1 MDNPNN
7 NNNIE
12 TEADYIDEKYRKL
25 LLEEEGANAF
35 EEGNTLEDPTSIN
48 KELVGTDWKQEAEQ
62 IPLDMVTPI
71 ERYYLEKCIQG
82 ENFEE
87 EELDILGEIL
97 SKYRPAL
104 EKIQPG
110 EVMENINNNTRIVE
124 DEKAFLE
131 YCDDFEQV
139 QVIPFT
145 FYQGDTCYRMKFDL
159 YPLTD
164 SEAITSIG
172 DNLSMF
178 KDFTDEELQTYNKIQ
193 NGDNLTREEIIIRAG
208 LEQKIQQATQRNQRQ
223 TIVEFL
229 TIQLKF
235 HGKDSSPD
243 DMRKVFTHM
252 PFAYLALLFQEVQ
265 NRSHLSDTRLE
276 NVFQDFE

>member
-1 MDNPNN
+1 METDN
-7 NNNIE
+7 
-12 TEADYIDEKYRKL
+12 IDEKFRKQI
-25 LLEEEGANAF
+25 EEEGVTI
-35 EEGNTLEDPTSIN
+35 EEGNTLDDIKSIEE
-48 KELVGTDWKQEAEQ
+48 ELLLTDWLEEARQ
-62 IPLDMVTPI
+62 IPLDMVTP
-71 ERYYLEKCIQG
+71 LEKHYLTKYLDK
-82 ENFEE
+82 EVVLDDEE
-87 EELDILGEIL
+87 KEIL
-97 SKYRPAL
+97 TSILEKYRPAL
-104 EKIQPG
+104 QKVQPG
-110 EVMENINNNTRIVE
+110 EVLENLEGNTRIVE

-131 YCDDFEQV
+131 YCDEFD
-139 QVIPFT
+139 
-145 FYQGDTCYRMKFDL
+145 QGSNCYRMKFDL

-172 DNLSMF
+172 ANLAMF

-208 LEQKIQQATQRNQRQ
+208 LEQKIQQATQKNQRQ

-229 TIQLKF
+229 TLQLKF
-235 HGKDSSPD
+235 HNKDSSPEA
-243 DMRKVFTHM
+243 MRKVFQHM

>member
-1 MDNPNN
+1 METDN
-7 NNNIE
+7 
-12 TEADYIDEKYRKL
+12 IDEKFRKQI
-25 LLEEEGANAF
+25 EQEEGVTI
-35 EEGNTLEDPTSIN
+35 EEGNTLDDTKSIEE
-48 KELVGTDWKQEAEQ
+48 ELLTTDWLEEARQ
-62 IPLDMVTPI
+62 IPLDMVTP
-71 ERYYLEKCIQG
+71 LEKHYLTKYLD
-82 ENFEE
+82 EE
-87 EELDILGEIL
+87 VVLDDDEKEIL
-97 SKYRPAL
+97 TSILEKYRPAL
-104 EKIQPG
+104 QKVQPG
-110 EVMENINNNTRIVE
+110 EVLENLEGNTRIVE
-124 DEKAFLE
+124 DEKAFLQ
-131 YCDDFEQV
+131 YCDEFERV

-145 FYQGDTCYRMKFDL
+145 FYQGGNCYRMKFDL

-172 DNLSMF
+172 DNLAMF

-208 LEQKIQQATQRNQRQ
+208 LEQKIQQATQKNQRQ

-229 TIQLKF
+229 TLQLKF
-235 HGKDSSPD
+235 HNKDSSPEA
-243 DMRKVFTHM
+243 MRKVFTHM

>member
-1 MDNPNN
+1 MDNQNN
-7 NNNIE
+7 NDE
-12 TEADYIDEKYRKL
+12 TEFIDAKYQKL
-25 LLEEEGANAF
+25 LLEEEGENAF
-35 EEGNTLEDPTSIN
+35 MEGNTLEDISSVRD
-48 KELVGTDWKQEAEQ
+48 ELLQTDWLEEARQ
-62 IPLDMVTPI
+62 IPLDMVTP
-71 ERYYLEKCIQG
+71 LEKHYLTKIINN
-82 ENFEE
+82 EILEE
-87 EELDILGEIL
+87 EEKEIL
-97 SKYRPAL
+97 SSILEKYRPAL
-104 EKIQPG
+104 QKVQPG
-110 EVMENINNNTRIVE
+110 EVMENLEGNTRIVE
-124 DEKAFLE
+124 DEKAFLQ
-131 YCDDFEQV
+131 YCDEFERV

-145 FYQGDTCYRMKFDL
+145 FYQGGNCYRMKFDL

-172 DNLSMF
+172 DNLAMF

-208 LEQKIQQATQRNQRQ
+208 LEQKIQQATQKNQRQ

-229 TIQLKF
+229 TLQLKF
-235 HGKDSSPD
+235 HNKDSSPEA
-243 DMRKVFTHM
+243 MRKVFQHM